1 VRDPDSG
8 WIQLD
13 TIELF
18 LLWSGMGLGD
28 LPPVLGV
35 PHVGRTRRRR
45 AELIS
50 SASAA
55 LGARGLGSVESP
67 ARDLAGMLRVLAERE
82 VSLDVRV
89 YGDGEPLF
97 GYAGSRGRT
106 AAALARVGDEVRVG
120 PVTPGTLIGPL
131 LGSLAPLPPG
141 PDRPANVSA
150 ADLETAFAEAERD
163 GTAGFQRALSHA
175 GVRAS
180 EAATVSRVL
189 SSRQAHGQLGVTGRD
204 RRWLNWV
211 DTPEG
216 RYALRQNGSWVT
228 LTPVDLPRLSA
239 MAEEML
245 DEVR

>member
-1 VRDPDSG
+1 MRDPDSG

-18 LLWSGMGLGD
+18 LLWTGMGLGD
-28 LPPVLGV
+28 LPPVLGI
-35 PHVGRTRRRR
+35 PHVGRTERWR
-45 AELIS
+45 AELVS
-50 SASAA
+50 SASSA

-67 ARDLAGMLRVLAERE
+67 ARDLAGLLRVLAESQ

-89 YGDGEPLF
+89 YGDGEPLY
-97 GYAGSRGRT
+97 GYAGSRGRN
-106 AAALARVGDEVRVG
+106 AAVIARVADEVRIG

-141 PDRPANVSA
+141 PDRPANVNA
-150 ADLETAFAEAERD
+150 ADLDTAFSELERD
-163 GTAGFQRALSHA
+163 GAVGFQRALSRA
-175 GVRAS
+175 GVRVS

-216 RYALRQNGSWVT
+216 RYTLRQNGSWVT
-228 LTPVDLPRLSA
+228 LTPVDLPRLAA

-245 DEVR
+245 DEVG

>member
-13 TIELF
+13 TAELF
-18 LLWSGMGLGD
+18 LLWSGLGV
-28 LPPVLGV
+28 LPPVLGI
-35 PHVGRTRRRR
+35 PHVGRTQRRR
-45 AELIS
+45 AELIAEA
-50 SASAA
+50 SAS
-55 LGARGLGSVESP
+55 LSARDLGSVESP
-67 ARDLAGMLRVLAERE
+67 ARDLAGFLRVLADPE

-89 YGDGEPLF
+89 YGEGEPLF
-97 GYAGSRGRT
+97 GFAGSRGRN
-106 AAALARVGDEVRVG
+106 AAAIARVADEVRIG
-120 PVTPGTLIGPL
+120 PVTPGTLAGPL
-131 LGSLAPLPPG
+131 LGSLTPVPAG
-141 PDRPANVSA
+141 PDRPANISA
-150 ADLETAFAEAERD
+150 TDFATACAEGERD
-163 GTAGFQRALSHA
+163 GAAGFQRALGYA

-189 SSRQAHGQLGVTGRD
+189 TARQAHGQLGASGRD

-228 LTPVDLPRLSA
+228 ITPVDLPRLAA
-239 MAEEML
+239 MADEML